1 MFDFKWFLTTP
12 GILTGLGCLLILI
25 SIVIFISSMIGKKN
39 KKEGNEPIVSEA
51 IPDVNSTNLES
62 NVAETPSTTV
72 APVEVA
78 PVAVEPTVA
87 PVGVAPVAVEP
98 TVAPVEVTPVAVE
111 PAVAPVGVT
120 PVASEPTVAP
130 VEVTPV
136 AVEPTVVPTNNPS
149 TFSGINIEPT
159 IEPVPTNVETGVEIN
174 PQDLVKK
181 DDIEA
186 L

>member
-72 APVEVA
+72 ASVE
-78 PVAVEPTVA
+78 
-87 PVGVAPVAVEP
+87 VAPVAVEP
-98 TVAPVEVTPVAVE
+98 TVAPVEVTPVA
-111 PAVAPVGVT
+111 
-120 PVASEPTVAP
+120 SEPTVAP
-130 VEVTPV
+130 IEVTPV